1 MIRLPPRSTLTD
13 TLFPYTTLFRSVGD
27 DRVAPRTTDLRSY
40 VKAFVPEGDL
50 AAPEISPLYADLN
63 NLCPALFTVGT
74 QDPLLDDSLFMYMRW
89 LSSGNDSELAAYAGG
104 IHNFIAFRSEEHTS
118 ELQSLMRISYAAFCL
133 KTKKQTPHK
142 HKTN

>member
-1 MIRLPPRSTLTD
+1 MRISD
-13 TLFPYTTLFRSVGD
+13 WSSDVCSSD
-27 DRVAPRTTDLRSY
+27 Q
-40 VKAFVPEGDL
+40 DL

-104 IHNFIAFRSEEHTS
+104 IHNFIAFQPHSARGGRSRHCFPEA
-118 ELQSLMRISYAAFCL
+118 SLLPVMTARIRGDGFL
-133 KTKKQTPHK
+133 RRRFKEFQ
-142 HKTN
+142 

>member
-1 MIRLPPRSTLTD
+1 MRISD
-13 TLFPYTTLFRSVGD
+13 WSSDVCSS
-27 DRVAPRTTDLRSY
+27 DL
-40 VKAFVPEGDL
+40 EGDL

-104 IHNFIAFRSEEHTS
+104 IHNFIAFPS
-118 ELQSLMRISYAAFCL
+118 RIAREAEDHAIAFL
-133 KTKKQTPHK
+133 KQEIGRAHV
-142 HKTN
+142 

>member
-1 MIRLPPRSTLTD
+1 MRISD
-13 TLFPYTTLFRSVGD
+13 WSSDVCSSD
-27 DRVAPRTTDLRSY
+27 Q
-40 VKAFVPEGDL
+40 DL

-104 IHNFIAFRSEEHTS
+104 IHNFIAFPS
-118 ELQSLMRISYAAFCL
+118 RIAREAEDHAIAFL
-133 KTKKQTPHK
+133 KQVSCQ
-142 HKTN
+142 